1 MKWKVSKMGVNYNK
15 LFKILDK
22 EKMTKTQFREAL
34 GISTSTLAKISS
46 NRPVT
51 LDIIERICIHFDV
64 KIESSFFH
72 DKFQN
77 SWHPKLA

>member
-1 MKWKVSKMGVNYNK
+1 MGVNYNK
-15 LFKILDK
+15 LFKILEN

-51 LDIIERICIHFDV
+51 LDVIERVCIYFNVGIEDVVEFD
-64 KIESSFFH
+64 KQT
-72 DKFQN
+72 K
-77 SWHPKLA
+77 

>member
-1 MKWKVSKMGVNYNK
+1 MKRKVSKMGVNYNK

-51 LDIIERICIHFDV
+51 LDIIERICVHLDV
-64 KIESSFFH
+64 KIEDVLEF
-72 DKFQN
+72 DN
-77 SWHPKLA
+77 SKN